1 MKEIAIYDAKTRL
14 SELLA
19 EVEQGE
25 QVTITRRGLPVA
37 RLVPVVAAKRGA
49 ATQRQR
55 VTAAMSKLHAA
66 RIKLDGTLK
75 DWVGEGRD

>member
-1 MKEIAIYDAKTRL
+1 MKEVAVYEAKTHL

-25 QVTITRRGLPVA
+25 QITITRHGQPVA
-37 RLVPVVAAKRGA
+37 RLVAATAARRAGSQRQQVAATIA
-49 ATQRQR
+49 AL
-55 VTAAMSKLHAA
+55 AAE
-66 RIKLDGTLK
+66 RIQMEGNVK